1 MQPPRVPA
9 KAKAKA
15 TPAPDQ
21 DRASGEEAKEATT
34 ELSLQPIST
43 QAAAELL
50 VPTLLNSPGADDG
63 TALQQPPHEL
73 PSPADQAQREI
84 KRLEAVVKILSEA
97 NDSLEAKLAAFQEF
111 QAEREHAHAALVAQ
125 HQQLMRLIRA
135 AESTFY
141 DLHVSD
147 ICAPTSG
154 TIDWPRCFG
163 KLVVALR
170 AVFMYHDC

>member
-21 DRASGEEAKEATT
+21 DRASSEEAKEATT
-34 ELSLQPIST
+34 ELSQQPISP

-50 VPTLLNSPGADDG
+50 APTLLDSPGTNDA
-63 TALQQPPHEL
+63 TAIQQPPQEL

-84 KRLEAVVKILSEA
+84 KRLEAENKILSDA
-97 NDSLEAKLAAFQEF
+97 NDSLEGKLAALMEDK
-111 QAEREHAHAALVAQ
+111 AEREHAHTALVAQ
-125 HQQLMRLIRA
+125 HQQLVRLIRTA
-135 AESTFY
+135 QSASY
-141 DLHVSD
+141 DIQCYD
-147 ICAPTSG
+147 ICAPASG

-163 KLVVALR
+163 KLLAALR
-170 AVFMYHDC
+170 ATFMYHDC